1 MEIVSFARFGYEGEI
16 IKVEADLRRGIP
28 AIDIVGLPD
37 GAVREARERMRAA
50 IRNSALDFPRE
61 RILINLSPADLKKEG
76 SGFDLPIALAVLG
89 AAEQTGRASEPDL
102 PADDS
107 SAGAGSPNGNRRA
120 STVMVLGELELS
132 GAVRAVRGVLSA
144 VSLGL
149 EQGIRW
155 YIVPKQNQAEASIRK
170 EAGIIG
176 VSTLSEAVQR
186 LKELSA
192 DHAAKQAA
200 TARQA
205 RGPVSGGIAG
215 QAADS
220 LPTGRARAGTYAV
233 TWPERPAC
241 QTDNSSPETGGYEE
255 VRGQN
260 RLVRALEIAAAG
272 GHHLIAYG
280 PPGCGKTLALRRFP
294 SLLPELDEATAVTVT
309 RIYSIAGSAFPGL
322 GNTETG
328 GAPATDGS
336 LRRRAPFREPHQNA
350 SLEGMIGGGKNCRP
364 GEISLA
370 HGGVLFLDEA
380 AQFRTSVLQSLRA
393 PLETGTVTVSRA
405 GKADTFPAR
414 FQLLMA
420 VNPCP
425 CGNFGAPDRV
435 CTCAPDMIGRYWK
448 KMTAPLLDR
457 IDLRIAVQA
466 PECGALIGKPGFST
480 EELRREIGAARI
492 LQWDRNGNNGRTG
505 AGGEWQN
512 AHLGPAEVERLCVL
526 QSGVEELF
534 VGCLEKGH
542 LSGRGGHGILK
553 VARTIA
559 DLEGSLSI
567 QEDHLLE
574 AVQFRRWDGMVPD
587 FL

>member
-89 AAEQTGRASEPDL
+89 AAEQTGLEPESGDTEV
-102 PADDS
+102 DS
-107 SAGAGSPNGNRRA
+107 STGAGSPNEDRRA

-155 YIVPKQNQAEASIRK
+155 YIVPKQNEAEAAIRS
-170 EAGIIG
+170 EAGVIG
-176 VSTLSEAVQR
+176 VSSLAEAVLR

-192 DHAAKQAA
+192 DQATQRAA
-200 TARQA
+200 TARPVQFS
-205 RGPVSGGIAG
+205 VSGGIAK

-220 LPTGRARAGTYAV
+220 PPSGRAHAGSYAV
-233 TWPERPAC
+233 TWP
-241 QTDNSSPETGGYEE
+241 QTRASRTEGEALDTSGFEE

-309 RIYSIAGSAFPGL
+309 RIYSIAGS
-322 GNTETG
+322 
-328 GAPATDGS
+328 PAEAAGS
-336 LRRRAPFREPHQNA
+336 LRKRAPFREPHQNA
-350 SLEGMIGGGKNCRP
+350 SLEGMIGGGKNCHP

-380 AQFRTSVLQSLRA
+380 AQFRTSVLQSLRT

-466 PECGALIGKPGFST
+466 PESGALIGKPGFST
-480 EELRREIGAARI
+480 KDLRREIGGARI
-492 LQWDRNGNNGRTG
+492 LQWERNRNFGG

-526 QSGVEELF
+526 ESGVKALF
-534 VGCLEKGH
+534 VSCLEKGH